1 MIYDDSEEQS
11 IINSSGAEEGFSD
24 EKNDSNL
31 ETQEVPVDTVKR
43 IKPRFLTQE
52 EYEKQNK
59 NYVGPNYWWK
69 DIPEDELVKITSA
82 LVEEKNTRQYINEIS
97 ESVKKDLERRGITKF
112 IDTPITRSL
121 QSGFD
126 SLAGGAAQVLGTAY
140 DIASQNNKQSILT
153 QWGAETSMMSNYMS
167 NYVQREKG
175 DTNKWDDVTGPGS
188 FLTWGLHTGAHMAPA
203 FLPYAGWASKGLSWG
218 SRFLLGRMGLKI
230 AAEAAQAA
238 TVATEVSQGVRIA
251 GTLSTTMHGV
261 VGATTQETAALVAQQ
276 GWLSRTLGSISR
288 GINPSKTISAINIA
302 NESTK
307 KISLLKRFAAQSPVA
322 FNFGASAYGQIRPNL
337 VNSGMDYDEATYKS
351 FVSALPQAAFAYLP
365 AFGQLNPSWTRFLGE
380 AATMGGVNV
389 LMNPVQAMVDNAID
403 LDEPKEGETYWD
415 YLYRKTTENVLE
427 PFAIGALFHLMSLP
441 SRKFGKLARL
451 DREMKNME
459 DELTRD
465 DDGPDDGPDSGP
477 DSGSGGGTPIT
488 INGELSD
495 NTRGTLPYFD
505 SPNIIRDS
513 NGNITAYR
521 VNPSDYVSLDEVHA
535 SSILN
540 GEQSP
545 IDAIINDP
553 ITGTTEEVQIIPSTK
568 SFNEKNGSTIQT
580 TDGRTIRTEN
590 LTYKPKQEN
599 EAKFVEEL
607 DKLKA
612 YKAELEARIIPNDAN
627 QKANNAIKEDLKKL
641 DKAIKMVEQ
650 HLTLINS
657 MFKNQQAVLQTIFGE
672 NFSPT
677 VHGQQIL
684 FQYQQSLYDLLLLNK
699 WMEDSGLSKSD
710 LSKQYE
716 LLQKNITTLEN
727 EINTKDTVNKQIYN
741 KITELY
747 GLLTE
752 SDPTKSVK
760 VEKIVNEIREL
771 YKELKKDYEHPENLT
786 EFTAVVN
793 TLKQIAAYDAFAAFR
808 AENKKKYDGSPEDAV
823 SIDKKSLNRVNSGNV
838 FWNVDYGLNKNKEFT
853 IESKQYVD
861 YKSED
866 ALEIAQRTPP
876 EARGKLGKQIYEKLI
891 PFYDGLAITESKDKE
906 SKDKKSKIKYGFS
919 NRKDE
924 TIIPHIYDE
933 VRRFHNGFAQI
944 KSGEKWGLVNK
955 EGKIIVEPTYDYI
968 WPSFEGRFRVREKG
982 QYGFI
987 NEDGNFVIKFGAEA
1001 PFSKEERTFYENFN
1015 KRKPENQNLL
1025 DERTRAKYKYYP
1037 ATSTETKSS
1046 PNQETLYKINNIQ
1059 AEILGIEK
1067 NKTTREE
1074 NEQVFSEIKK
1084 IKEEITKIN
1093 KEGVSKKTG
1102 KLTKKATNEI
1112 DKLNAKIKKLEY
1124 ELNDKRTSSRLTEKS
1139 INRIDE
1145 LNKELDKLY
1154 SKLEFEIEEFKSGS
1168 YVYRE
1173 NVYTTENNLYNT
1185 EKSNQYVHS
1194 TRVMDSN
1201 SYKKL
1206 ANPKFRIIAGT
1217 SNKKVTLK
1225 SGERPGE
1232 YFLQIK
1238 KDEHELLKDQPT
1250 RTASQ
1255 NTIILNNKGVEK
1267 KYFVRNA
1274 SKFGW
1279 YLVELTG
1286 NPVLDSN
1293 IIYVET
1299 TVNRLNFYYDALV
1312 KYDKENGTS
1321 SNPIRNGEVYTVSKE
1336 DIESLPDHMQE
1347 YPDKLAKGYTKFRK
1361 YLPEQV
1367 EFGLFSLNDSQ
1378 KIYDRLDFVEKGV
1391 FAEKIKKRIISSVEE
1406 EQQNKS
1412 TLNKLKR
1419 LAPRNEAYEAVY
1431 GKGNIYDKFT
1441 VLHKKL
1447 KNALGRVNKELKKTD
1462 KKVATENYFRKQ
1474 LNDFI
1479 EKVKEIEK
1487 SKPKKSAVKTNNS
1500 EIFKQINIEEFN
1512 NFINKIEELE
1522 TLYDSDQ
1529 YRALKETD
1537 YFLTEANE
1545 LFGSIKTIKE
1555 NFQENNEGY
1564 SEKTQ
1569 DINTVIS
1576 SKRAELVKRLDAF
1589 KAILDISQKDIKK
1602 IKSKK
1607 DVDEYF
1613 SRYRGNRK
1621 EATLLDIEPQKIIL
1635 KSDLALDSINNNDVS
1650 GEGRYTF
1657 NYLSSTI
1664 ATIDGKDVYLKT
1676 ALIQDSNSPKVK
1688 KVGEVFKHNAKFYR
1702 VLSIE
1707 KLPDLNLDT
1716 VTDKEMVARA
1726 KFEKTGMDL
1735 RKIVNNPKYEELKKK
1750 YFDDNGKFKND
1761 FDLVTYELIETPEG
1775 NVNRVT
1781 TDKEGKKT
1789 SVYDQKINLKDGAV
1803 DALGLSKIMDNI
1815 DEMDSVLRDSFDRA
1829 FIGESINSLDN
1840 RVTEGSFNQFDR
1852 FNQNTIGNLPPR
1864 TANPPQATQ
1873 QTPQATQQTRQS
1885 SMLTNPTAHT
1895 APQAIAEQS
1904 AQQTA
1909 PEQIATQQPTSQ
1921 QLAPQQSASQP
1932 IARGAE
1938 EAPRVEPRPII
1949 TNETQQV
1956 FNDGQ
1961 PIDSSMPRAEEPSRP
1976 RTFERQ
1982 QPLFDESATASEKP
1996 KPPQVAAGGSGRPPE
2011 PPRRP
2016 VPPDEAETSG
2026 RSGKD
2031 SFTEESESRR
2041 RMLDDAEGSKEKF
2054 TLWEKFKNWWVS
2066 DDSPLEKL
2074 VTKLQTT
2081 LEKVGKKL
2089 PDEANAFLQ
2098 FSLANQRKNAAISRS
2113 SARFNGEI
2121 MEPMKK
2127 AFNQYYKTRM
2137 SSMGKKEAVKQFMV
2151 DFDLFVELRSAED
2164 LNIAFAEWAKQEPD
2178 KVASLTPPRSVEK
2191 AKAMLDA
2198 LMKREPKLYEEFV
2211 NTHDKLT
2218 RMLNES
2224 LGELVTAGILE
2235 KSVYDALVKKYK
2247 NYAPMYAYEDALNSP
2262 THFKK
2267 FNAYNERGG
2276 IGFAGLDIAL
2286 KNRLGNSDLP
2296 RGEVL
2301 QHSLQMLRKRARA
2314 VAYAPAQKALY
2325 DFVKMG
2331 IDNKIFSENFVSIID
2346 PESGSTIDK
2355 LVESGMN
2362 YNDALLLSE
2371 GFKNNVIKRTY
2382 VDKNGNLVIKEIS
2395 VPPPSDNV
2403 VPLQIFDEKGVS
2415 KKIYLAFDSKNEI
2428 AMHMAKLYNGSLDAG
2443 WMPTGVVGKAYFT
2456 VLKNWNALN
2465 TGYNPFF
2472 AVKNFSADYFDM
2484 LTNISNTP
2492 LSGKRWAITKQI
2504 PGIVKTIGKYN
2515 LLMNKFK
2522 QSGNQAAFDAAI
2534 NSDPILKSYHE
2545 YYMNGGSHNFVED
2558 NNLVINEITDNL
2570 ASKLR
2575 KGTGYQ
2581 GGRQILDGI
2590 ANLVNIE
2597 MNSLENSIRFA
2608 SYQEG
2613 LKMGLSKDVATLLGK
2628 DITANFDRKGI
2639 IARKVNGLY
2648 SYTTAN
2654 IAGQSRVFKSLTGK
2668 KGLVLLTGAILAGM
2682 AQQSMYDEMD
2692 TLDSEAIPDYVKQ
2705 QYMVF
2710 PASDGGYIKIRIR
2723 GLGMLFQLGRNIT
2736 KLSNGDTDGLS
2747 VAKELLSSISFTGG
2761 GKTGLLQTITPTFG
2775 KPVVAVFTNESW
2787 TGSKIANEDPQG
2799 LTPQWMLSRAG
2810 ANPIADNVARALY
2823 ESTSGDIDLS
2833 PQDFEYLFKVYAG
2846 GAVTQSVQF
2855 AKSISEIGD
2864 ENVYRPTSNPFLSP
2878 MPYGR
2883 SDIKNSSASYIY
2895 ELDEKMRR
2903 TNQVIKKYLE
2913 AGDKKTAQRLINSA
2927 RIPYND
2933 SELIRLSRMRSNITE
2948 ERNRY
2953 VRQSRINGT
2962 INTPEFNKK
2971 IKNFNSKQDEIIA
2984 KQANAFKRAG
2994 VIK

>member
-24 EKNDSNL
+24 SKNDSNL
-31 ETQEVPVDTVKR
+31 ETQEVPVDNVKR

-59 NYVGPNYWWK
+59 NYVGANYWWK
-69 DIPEDELVKITSA
+69 YVPDDELVKITSA
-82 LVEEKNTRQYINEIS
+82 LVEEKNTRKYINEIS
-97 ESVKKDLERRGITKF
+97 ESVKKDLETRGITNL
-112 IDTPITRSL
+112 IDTPLTRSF
-121 QSGFD
+121 QSGLD
-126 SLAGGAAQVLGTAY
+126 SLAGGTAQLLGTAY

-188 FLTWGLHTGAHMAPA
+188 FLTWGLHTASHMAPSFIPWVGWGGKA
-203 FLPYAGWASKGLSWG
+203 MGAAGRFAIGKIGFETAAAS
-218 SRFLLGRMGLKI
+218 
-230 AAEAAQAA
+230 AAEI
-238 TVATEVSQGVRIA
+238 SQGVRIA

-288 GINPSKTISAINIA
+288 GINPSKTITAVNLA
-302 NESTK
+302 NEATK
-307 KISLLKRFAAQSPVA
+307 KISLLNRFAAQSPVA

-365 AFGQLNPSWTRFLGE
+365 AFGQLNPSWMRFLGE

-451 DREMKNME
+451 DREMKNVE
-459 DELTRD
+459 DVLTGD
-465 DDGPDDGPDSGP
+465 IVNDAPSGR
-477 DSGSGGGTPIT
+477 GTGVEPPVT

-495 NTRGTLPYFD
+495 NTRGTLPYFNNQNIIRDSQGNIIAYRVGPRGALPYFD

-513 NGNITAYR
+513 EGNITAYR

-545 IDAIINDP
+545 IDAVINDP
-553 ITGTTEEVQIIPSTK
+553 TTGTTEQVQIIPSTK
-568 SFNEKNGSTIQT
+568 SFDETNGSTIQT

-684 FQYQQSLYDLLLLNK
+684 FQYQQSLYDHLLLNK

-760 VEKIVNEIREL
+760 VEKIVNEIRES

-786 EFTAVVN
+786 EFTEVVN
-793 TLKQIAAYDAFAAFR
+793 TLKQIAAINNFR
-808 AENKKKYDGSPEDAV
+808 ST
-823 SIDKKSLNRVNSGNV
+823 LT
-838 FWNVDYGLNKNKEFT
+838 KNKSKEYNQE
-853 IESKQYVD
+853 ESSVPK
-861 YKSED
+861 
-866 ALEIAQRTPP
+866 
-876 EARGKLGKQIYEKLI
+876 YEKPINGKDVGGVTYNMDFGNKMKYSLGVKQKSGVVSDSELI
-891 PFYDGLAITESKDKE
+891 GANQGIKKRKKVTAAEEKPVETGAEEEKTKPTKEKVLTQSEINDNIQDEIDELNSQIRILKSNNITE
-906 SKDKKSKIKYGFS
+906 
-919 NRKDE
+919 
-924 TIIPHIYDE
+924 
-933 VRRFHNGFAQI
+933 
-944 KSGEKWGLVNK
+944 
-955 EGKIIVEPTYDYI
+955 
-968 WPSFEGRFRVREKG
+968 
-982 QYGFI
+982 
-987 NEDGNFVIKFGAEA
+987 
-1001 PFSKEERTFYENFN
+1001 EEREPI
-1015 KRKPENQNLL
+1015 RV
-1025 DERTRAKYKYYP
+1025 A
-1037 ATSTETKSS
+1037 
-1046 PNQETLYKINNIQ
+1046 
-1059 AEILGIEK
+1059 
-1067 NKTTREE
+1067 
-1074 NEQVFSEIKK
+1074 IKK
-1084 IKEEITKIN
+1084 IKEKIDTITNNKTN
-1093 KEGVSKKTG
+1093 KETGRVENTQESKNKISLLNKEIKKLQNKLNEKPDNPTIKTIEAIKIKEEKITELTG
-1102 KLTKKATNEI
+1102 KLKFQSEPLDSNNAYTQIEFESVGPMWNTENPTQYIRNERVMETNAYNVIANPIEKVTLGGKTVKMWAVLPHMKKPNEVSHGLEYF
-1112 DKLNAKIKKLEY
+1112 LNIKLEREFKDTINKTILVNN
-1124 ELNDKRTSSRLTEKS
+1124 ELYFIRDVSRSGLTLIKLTGKAVVDTNVVRIESS
-1139 INRIDE
+1139 INR
-1145 LNKELDKLY
+1145 LNW
-1154 SKLEFEIEEFKSGS
+1154 F
-1168 YVYRE
+1168 
-1173 NVYTTENNLYNT
+1173 
-1185 EKSNQYVHS
+1185 
-1194 TRVMDSN
+1194 
-1201 SYKKL
+1201 YKKL
-1206 ANPKFRIIAGT
+1206 IELRDGGTDPKLKKYAKKLTTKDKTDVSSFPYFEDYLKRQVKFRLLSLEDAQKIYERLNFVI
-1217 SNKKVTLK
+1217 KKEDFVKNGSFAENFKKEIDSEKKIEQEKNRTLSEEK
-1225 SGERPGE
+1225 SFAPRVDAYEIVYGKEGLYEKFTVLREAVKNYLTGMDDE
-1232 YFLQIK
+1232 IK
-1238 KDEHELLKDQPT
+1238 KDETLGKVPASEELLNFAKMID
-1250 RTASQ
+1250 
-1255 NTIILNNKGVEK
+1255 K
-1267 KYFVRNA
+1267 
-1274 SKFGW
+1274 
-1279 YLVELTG
+1279 
-1286 NPVLDSN
+1286 
-1293 IIYVET
+1293 VET
-1299 TVNRLNFYYDALV
+1299 
-1312 KYDKENGTS
+1312 
-1321 SNPIRNGEVYTVSKE
+1321 
-1336 DIESLPDHMQE
+1336 IE
-1347 YPDKLAKGYTKFRK
+1347 
-1361 YLPEQV
+1361 
-1367 EFGLFSLNDSQ
+1367 
-1378 KIYDRLDFVEKGV
+1378 
-1391 FAEKIKKRIISSVEE
+1391 
-1406 EQQNKS
+1406 
-1412 TLNKLKR
+1412 KLK
-1419 LAPRNEAYEAVY
+1419 PDEY
-1431 GKGNIYDKFT
+1431 GK
-1441 VLHKKL
+1441 
-1447 KNALGRVNKELKKTD
+1447 
-1462 KKVATENYFRKQ
+1462 
-1474 LNDFI
+1474 
-1479 EKVKEIEK
+1479 
-1487 SKPKKSAVKTNNS
+1487 
-1500 EIFKQINIEEFN
+1500 QI
-1512 NFINKIEELE
+1512 
-1522 TLYDSDQ
+1522 
-1529 YRALKETD
+1529 
-1537 YFLTEANE
+1537 
-1545 LFGSIKTIKE
+1545 TIKQFNKFIKGIE
-1555 NFQENNEGY
+1555 QLKQQID
-1564 SEKTQ
+1564 SEQ
-1569 DINTVIS
+1569 Y
-1576 SKRAELVKRLDAF
+1576 
-1589 KAILDISQKDIKK
+1589 KDIKK
-1602 IKSKK
+1602 IFTTETDDLFGTLREKKENFSEANEGAMEENNLYSDIGLRISKLTDRLGAFAAIIETAQKDIKSLKSTEDIEK
-1607 DVDEYF
+1607 FFADFDK
-1613 SRYRGNRK
+1613 NRK
-1621 EATLLDIEPQKIIL
+1621 EATLLDIEPQTIIL
-1635 KSDLALDSINNNDVS
+1635 KSDLALDSINNNDVK
-1650 GEGRYTF
+1650 GNGAYTF

-1664 ATIDGKDVYLKT
+1664 ANIDGKDVYLKT

-1688 KVGEVFKHNAKFYR
+1688 KVGEVFKHNLKFYR
-1702 VLSIE
+1702 VTNIE

-1716 VTDKEMVARA
+1716 VTDKEVVARA
-1726 KFEKTGMDL
+1726 KFEKTGIDL
-1735 RKIVNNPKYEELKKK
+1735 RKVVNNPKYEEFKKK
-1750 YFDDNGKFKND
+1750 HFDDNGKFKND

-1815 DEMDSVLRDSFDRA
+1815 DEMDSVLRESFDRML
-1829 FIGESINSLDN
+1829 IGQSISSLGGRVKEGQFNKFN
-1840 RVTEGSFNQFDR
+1840 RI
-1852 FNQNTIGNLPPR
+1852 NQNTIGTLPSR

-1873 QTPQATQQTRQS
+1873 QTRPS

-1895 APQAIAEQS
+1895 APQAIAQQS

-1921 QLAPQQSASQP
+1921 QSAPQQSASQP
-1932 IARGAE
+1932 IARGVE

-1961 PIDSSMPRAEEPSRP
+1961 PIDSPMPRAEEPSRP

-1982 QPLFDESATASEKP
+1982 QPLFDESTTASEKP
-1996 KPPQVAAGGSGRPPE
+1996 KPPQVAAGGSGKPPD

-2041 RMLDDAEGSKEKF
+2041 RMLDDAESSKEKF

-2224 LGELVTAGILE
+2224 LGDLVTAGILE
-2235 KSVYDALVKKYK
+2235 KAVYDKLITKYK

-2262 THFKK
+2262 THLSK
-2267 FNAYNERGG
+2267 FNVYNERGG

-2314 VAYAPAQKALY
+2314 VAYAPAQRALY

-2331 IDNKIFSENFVSIID
+2331 IDNKIFSKNFVSIID
-2346 PESGSTIDK
+2346 PEVGSTIDN
-2355 LVESGMN
+2355 LVESGMS

-2371 GFKNNVIKRTY
+2371 GFKKNVIKRTY

-2456 VLKNWNALN
+2456 ALKNWNALN

-2613 LKMGLSKDVATLLGK
+2613 IKMGLSKDVATLLGK

-2736 KLSNGDTDGLS
+2736 KLSNGNTDSLS
-2747 VAKELLSSISFTGG
+2747 TASELLSSISFTGA
-2761 GKTGLLQTITPTFG
+2761 GKSGMLQTLSPTFV
-2775 KPVVAVFTNESW
+2775 KPMVAVGTNESW
-2787 TGSKIANEDPQG
+2787 TGSKIRNEDPQG
-2799 LTPQWMLSRAG
+2799 LTPKWMLGRAG
-2810 ANPIADNVARALY
+2810 SNPVADNVARALY
-2823 ESTSGDIDLS
+2823 EATGGKFDAS

-2855 AKSISEIGD
+2855 AKSISEIGQED
-2864 ENVYRPTSNPFLSP
+2864 VYRPTSNPFISP
-2878 MPYGR
+2878 MPYGK
-2883 SDIKNSSASYIY
+2883 SDIKNSSASFVY

-2903 TNQVIKKYLE
+2903 TNQIIKKYLD
-2913 AGDKKTAQRLINSA
+2913 AGDKKTAQRLIDTA

-2933 SELIRLSRMRSNITE
+2933 SELTRLSRMRSSITE
-2948 ERNRY
+2948 EKNRY

-2962 INTPEFNKK
+2962 INTPEFNQK
-2971 IKNFNSKQDEIIA
+2971 IRDFNNKQNEIVA
-2984 KQANAFKRAG
+2984 KQADAFRRKG